1 MACDAHYARF
11 NHWNATST
19 NAPSTTR
26 SPEDPAPTVP
36 SSGRRSDRRGDRRG
50 GPARHPASGDAD
62 DAVFE
67 RAVSLNGIEAV
78 VELTTLVGYYVT
90 LALQLRVFRVGL
102 PGDSA

>member
-19 NAPSTTR
+19 NAPATTR
-26 SPEDPAPTVP
+26 APNSRTPPERAALELVQVLV
-36 SSGRRSDRRGDRRG
+36 
-50 GPARHPASGDAD
+50 ARGDAD

-90 LALQLRVFRVGL
+90 FALQLRVFRVGL